1 MEKVQLKPTSCPPEL
16 PDDHARTSDYGIK
29 IMTTDIET
37 HSEASPSNGQKRR
50 TSRRPESP
58 VTPQPPHLPS
68 RRNPKWIALGVVA
81 LCLGALLSYFIY
93 AKVATETAVVAA
105 ARTVYRGETIE
116 QGDLATIT
124 VRGGSLPHAIPAGQL
139 NDLLGKRAAFDLAEG
154 SAIISTAVTDAAIPA
169 EGRAVI
175 GLKLAPGR
183 APGNLLQPA
192 SRVRLIALP
201 AAVDGSTTDKLAG
214 TIFVGSVIDQSQA
227 ADGMSILVNVDVD
240 AAAAPT
246 IATLAAQDRIVIV
259 RDASR

>member
-1 MEKVQLKPTSCPPEL
+1 
-16 PDDHARTSDYGIK
+16 
-29 IMTTDIET
+29 MTTDIEP
-37 HSEASPSNGQKRR
+37 HIEASPSNGQQRR

-58 VTPQPPHLPS
+58 VIPQPPRLPS
-68 RRNPKWIALGVVA
+68 RRNPKWIALGIVA

-93 AKVATETAVVAA
+93 AKVATETTVVMAA
-105 ARTVYRGETIE
+105 HTVYRGETIE
-116 QGDLATIT
+116 LGDLATIT
-124 VRGGSLPHAIPAGQL
+124 LRGGSLPLAIPAGHV
-139 NDLLGKRAAFDLAEG
+139 NDLVGKRAAFDLVEG
-154 SAIISTAVTDAAIPA
+154 SVILSTAVTDAVIPA

-175 GLKLAPGR
+175 GLKLSPGR

-192 SRVRLIALP
+192 SRVRLIAMP
-201 AAVDGSTTDKLAG
+201 AASDGSATDKLAG
-214 TIFVGSVIDQSQA
+214 SIFVGSVIDQSQA

>member
-1 MEKVQLKPTSCPPEL
+1 
-16 PDDHARTSDYGIK
+16 
-29 IMTTDIET
+29 MTTDIEP
-37 HSEASPSNGQKRR
+37 HIAAAPSNGQKLKP
-50 TSRRPESP
+50 SRRPESP
-58 VTPQPPHLPS
+58 VTPQPPRLPS
-68 RRNPKWIALGVVA
+68 RRNPKWIALGIVA

-93 AKVATETAVVAA
+93 AKVANETTVVTA

-116 QGDLATIT
+116 LGDLATIAL
-124 VRGGSLPHAIPAGQL
+124 RGGSLPHAIPAAHV
-139 NDLLGKRAAFDLAEG
+139 NDLVGKRAAFDLVEG
-154 SAIISTAVTDAAIPA
+154 SVILSTAVTDTAIPA

-192 SRVRLIALP
+192 SRVRLIAMP
-201 AAVDGSTTDKLAG
+201 AADGSATDKLAG
-214 TIFVGSVIDQSQA
+214 SIFVGSVIDQSQA